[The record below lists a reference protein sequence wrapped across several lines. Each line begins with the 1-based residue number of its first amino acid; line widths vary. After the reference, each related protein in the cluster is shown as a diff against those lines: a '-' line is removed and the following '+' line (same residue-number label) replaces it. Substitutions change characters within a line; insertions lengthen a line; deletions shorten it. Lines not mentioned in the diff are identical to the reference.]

1 MVLEEL
7 LASDCLILIGGV
19 SKQRVPA
26 LMDGLNGP
34 VESAFREEAENIG
47 W

>member
-7 LASDCLILIGGV
+7 LVSGRFYYIGV

-34 VESAFREEAENIG
+34 VESVFREEAENIG